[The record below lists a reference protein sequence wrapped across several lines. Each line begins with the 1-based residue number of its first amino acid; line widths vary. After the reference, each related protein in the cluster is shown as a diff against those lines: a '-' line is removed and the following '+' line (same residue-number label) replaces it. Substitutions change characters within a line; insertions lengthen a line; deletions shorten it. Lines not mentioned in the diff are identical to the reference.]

1 MLAVNP
7 LVHSFLHAVHPLFF
21 IGIVAAGVGAYGL
34 FKLIRT
40 GDRRT
45 RAPEL
50 FFLATGV
57 FLIIFT
63 GKDLVFGSPA
73 EVAAFREA
81 DPARV
86 QGFAI
91 APVMFGGQPSST
103 SLTSRTVIVTDR
115 PRVERLVALLRS
127 STHAAPNHPEGRWMT
142 ELWLYDDQ
150 GRHDAIVS
158 YTSDGI
164 ILRLGGS
171 GVGHDFRQ
179 EELKAFLEEVARE
192 KP

>member
-7 LVHSFLHAVHPLFF
+7 LVHTLLHAVHPVFF
-21 IGIVAAGVGAYGL
+21 IGLVAAGIGAVGL

-40 GDRRT
+40 RQTRT
-45 RAPEL
+45 RAPEI
-50 FFLATGV
+50 FFLVAGLFLVV
-57 FLIIFT
+57 FA

-81 DPARV
+81 DPARIV
-86 QGFAI
+86 AFEI
-91 APVMFGGQPSST
+91 RPLGGRSSPYNGE
-103 SLTSRTVIVTDR
+103 LTEKSIVVTDR
-115 PRVERLVALLRS
+115 PRIERLVALLRD

-142 ELWLYDDQ
+142 ELRIDD
-150 GRHDAIVS
+150 GEIHTAIVS

-164 ILRLGGS
+164 ILRIDGS

-179 EELKAFLEEVARE
+179 EELKDFLEEVAR
-192 KP
+192 KGH

>member
-1 MLAVNP
+1 MLAANP
-7 LVHSFLHAVHPLFF
+7 LVHTVLHAVHPLFF
-21 IGIVAAGVGAYGL
+21 IGLVAAGVGAFGL
-34 FKLIRT
+34 FKLIRS
-40 GDRRT
+40 GQRRT

-50 FFLATGV
+50 FFLAAGL
-57 FLIIFT
+57 FLIVFT

-81 DPARV
+81 DPARIV
-86 QGFAI
+86 AFEIG
-91 APVMFGGQPSST
+91 PLGGRPSSVA
-103 SLTSRTVIVTDR
+103 LVNRTVRVTDR
-115 PRVERLVALLRS
+115 PRVERLVALLRA

-142 ELWLYDDQ
+142 ELRLDDGQ
-150 GRHDAIVS
+150 NLHTGIVS

-179 EELKAFLEEVARE
+179 EKLKEFLEEVARE
-192 KP
+192 AK